1 MRRDRR
7 ESSTP
12 VSPLEVEVGG
22 VDDEDCEAI
31 ECGEEKESEEA
42 KTPEV
47 LRDPGAPT
55 PKEVE
60 QHNVTHLPFRSWCP
74 HCVSGKAQDRS
85 HKKRET
91 QWSCRCEDDSV
102 GEEKRTETK
111 Q

>member
-12 VSPLEVEVGG
+12 VSPWEVEVGG
-22 VDDEDCEAI
+22 VDDEDCETI

-55 PKEVE
+55 QKEIE
-60 QHNVTHLPFRSWCP
+60 EHNVTHLPFRSWCQ
-74 HCVSGKAQDRS
+74 HCVRGRGSNTP
-85 HKKRET
+85 H
-91 QWSCRCEDDSV
+91 
-102 GEEKRTETK
+102 
-111 Q
+111 